1 MSLQVQGGDRKV
13 MRLLRGASDQET
25 HLHMILYDSK
35 VMKGRQAETTNK
47 KLKMYTIKGFS
58 ATQSVINVQLCTSS
72 LTKPNSVIWSSND
85 AAPHSTNSTSNSEF
99 CEVSLTLLGLKNNYV
114 EFLLEIKEQNKNHW
128 KRKY

>member
-47 KLKMYTIKGFS
+47 
-58 ATQSVINVQLCTSS
+58 N
-72 LTKPNSVIWSSND
+72 
-85 AAPHSTNSTSNSEF
+85 
-99 CEVSLTLLGLKNNYV
+99 
-114 EFLLEIKEQNKNHW
+114 
-128 KRKY
+128 